1 MPDIFFFL
9 TLSLDLGPQLVME
22 FCGAGS
28 VTDLVKN
35 TKGNAL
41 KEDCIAYICREIL
54 RVSVKP
60 LHSPSHATLA
70 RASSWAFVIPLR
82 ETASHYEESHTHLN
96 SACIWAVGGFGLYI

>member
-1 MPDIFFFL
+1 
-9 TLSLDLGPQLVME
+9 ME

-54 RVSVKP
+54 RVSARP
-60 LHSPSHATLA
+60 LPCLLLLGQSRWCFSLAWTLPALRRKWNGALFKGQMA
-70 RASSWAFVIPLR
+70 RSGWGP
-82 ETASHYEESHTHLN
+82 ES
-96 SACIWAVGGFGLYI
+96 

>member
-1 MPDIFFFL
+1 
-9 TLSLDLGPQLVME
+9 ME

-54 RVSVKP
+54 RV
-60 LHSPSHATLA
+60 
-70 RASSWAFVIPLR
+70 RAKEW
-82 ETASHYEESHTHLN
+82 E
-96 SACIWAVGGFGLYI
+96 VGGGGGGAQGWKALYHTQLDPALLSPRDWPTFMRTK

>member
-1 MPDIFFFL
+1 M
-9 TLSLDLGPQLVME
+9 ME

-54 RVSVKP
+54 RVSSRPPP
-60 LHSPSHATLA
+60 LVFSSSATLA
-70 RASSWAFVIPLR
+70 GASS
-82 ETASHYEESHTHLN
+82 
-96 SACIWAVGGFGLYI
+96 

>member
-1 MPDIFFFL
+1 
-9 TLSLDLGPQLVME
+9 ME

-54 RVSVKP
+54 RVRPQLALLPTPGPS
-60 LHSPSHATLA
+60 LHGRPRGGILSEQRWPRGAGMDRAPALA
-70 RASSWAFVIPLR
+70 
-82 ETASHYEESHTHLN
+82 
-96 SACIWAVGGFGLYI
+96 